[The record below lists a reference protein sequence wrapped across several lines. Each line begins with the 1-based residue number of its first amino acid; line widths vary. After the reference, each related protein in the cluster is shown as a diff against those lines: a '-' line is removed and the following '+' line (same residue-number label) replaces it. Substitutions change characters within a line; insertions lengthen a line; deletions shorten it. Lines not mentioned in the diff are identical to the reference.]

1 MSQLPETPA
10 AGWSEQDY
18 DPSAYGRPEEVP
30 PGQGAAPQ
38 QAAPEQPMAA
48 QYGQEQY
55 AQDQYGQPQQGQA
68 QVGWQ
73 QDTEPD
79 WGASQQGY
87 PGPSEYGAQ
96 QGYAAGQQ
104 QAGYVPQP
112 GYAPGQVDPSM
123 MAQDTGSGLPNEFDH
138 LFRDS
143 TPDSRRAIDRQK
155 PMIGGAAPGYLQ
167 AQQGAQQADAA
178 SAAEASGAE
187 QTAAPQGSP
196 FQQYPQQQPGFPQ
209 AEQYQAA
216 GYQSSQF
223 QGEQYQGAQFQ
234 SEQQGAQFQGGQYG
248 QGAGYPQDAAGYGGP
263 GGYDDGSG
271 YGGPGGGGGLRN
283 RKGLIIGGT
292 VAALAVVGIV
302 IAVASSGGGSGK
314 PNAGSGSPTAVAS
327 KASPKQQADQIY
339 QLIQQSGQLRSD
351 ANTGVVDVNSCKNL
365 ADAQTLLSDTAQ
377 KRQAQADSV
386 AKIDVAGI
394 QNGAELASQ
403 LKAAWTASAQYDSA
417 YAQIAGDLQGNCKTS
432 AVKKDPNYQTTN
444 QQAVAAD
451 NAKKAAAQLWNDNV
465 ATPLSE
471 SQITEGRL

>member
-18 DPSAYGRPEEVP
+18 EPSAYGRPEEVP

-48 QYGQEQY
+48 QYGQ
-55 AQDQYGQPQQGQA
+55 PQHGQA

-87 PGPSEYGAQ
+87 PGPAEYGAQ

-104 QAGYVPQP
+104 QAGYAPPP
-112 GYAPGQVDPSM
+112 GYAPGQADPTM
-123 MAQDTGSGLPNEFDH
+123 MAQDTGAGLPNEFDH

-167 AQQGAQQADAA
+167 AAQQGAQQADAA

-187 QTAAPQGSP
+187 QMAASQGSP

-209 AEQYQAA
+209 AEQYENAQYQGSQYQAA
-216 GYQSSQF
+216 PYQSPQF
-223 QGEQYQGAQFQ
+223 QGEQYQG
-234 SEQQGAQFQGGQYG
+234 GQFQGGQYG
-248 QGAGYPQDAAGYGGP
+248 QGAGYPQDGTGYGGP

-271 YGGPGGGGGLRN
+271 YGGAGGGGGLRN
-283 RKGLIIGGT
+283 RKGLMIGGA
-292 VAALAVVGIV
+292 VAAVAVIGIV
-302 IAVASSGGGSGK
+302 IAVASPGGGSGK
-314 PNAGSGSPTAVAS
+314 ANAGSSSPTAVAS

-351 ANTGVVDVNSCKNL
+351 ANTGVVEVNSCKNL

-386 AKIDVAGI
+386 AKIDVTGI
-394 QNGAELASQ
+394 QNGAELAGQ

>member
-30 PGQGAAPQ
+30 PAQGAVPQ
-38 QAAPEQPMAA
+38 QAAPEQPAA
-48 QYGQEQY
+48 PQYGQ
-55 AQDQYGQPQQGQA
+55 AQT
-68 QVGWQ
+68 GWQ

-87 PGPSEYGAQ
+87 PGPSDYGAQ
-96 QGYAAGQQ
+96 SGYAGQGQAGYAA
-104 QAGYVPQP
+104 QP
-112 GYAPGQVDPSM
+112 GYGAGPAEQAM
-123 MAQDTGSGLPNEFDH
+123 MMQDSGSGLPTEFDH

-167 AQQGAQQADAA
+167 GAQQQQQQP
-178 SAAEASGAE
+178 AEAAPVAENPGAE
-187 QTAAPQGSP
+187 QLAAPQGAP
-196 FQQYPQQQPGFPQ
+196 YQQYPQQQGFPQ
-209 AEQYQAA
+209 AEQYENA
-216 GYQSSQF
+216 
-223 QGEQYQGAQFQ
+223 QYQGAGYPNGQYQ
-234 SEQQGAQFQGGQYG
+234 DPQYQAAQFQGGQYG
-248 QGAGYPQDAAGYGGP
+248 QPAGYPQDQMGYGGP

-283 RKGLIIGGT
+283 RKGLIIGGA
-292 VAALAVVGIV
+292 VAVVAVIGIIV
-302 IAVASSGGGSGK
+302 AVTSNSSSGK
-314 PNAGSGSPTAVAS
+314 PQAGSGTPTAVAS

-351 ANTGVVDVNSCKNL
+351 ANTGVVEVNACKNL

-386 AKIDVAGI
+386 AKIDVSGI
-394 QNGAELASQ
+394 ANGTELVNQ

-432 AVKKDPNYQTTN
+432 AVKKDPNYKTSN
-444 QQAVAAD
+444 EQAVAAD
-451 NAKKAAAQLWNDNV
+451 NAKAQAAQLWNANV
-465 ATPLSE
+465 ATPLGE